1 MEKNF
6 IHPTALIH
14 SSVKMGVGNYIGAYV
29 IIEEN
34 VELGDNNYFGPHCI
48 IGDIGESIAFFESEK
63 KGVIIGN
70 NNRFTKQ
77 VTIDSGT
84 EKPTTI
90 YNDTLWLKNA
100 HCGHDCTVYNDVQ
113 VRCNAI
119 LGGHVIVHPHA
130 RVFLSAIVHP
140 RLEIF
145 KNCKIGM
152 GAVVTK
158 KTQIVENGIYVGNP
172 AKLLRVE
179 S

>member
-1 MEKNF
+1 MSKNF

-14 SSVKMGVGNYIGAYV
+14 PSVKMGDGNHIGAYA

-34 VELGDNNYFGPHCI
+34 VELGNDNYIGSHCI
-48 IGDIGESIAFFESEK
+48 IGDIGESIAFFDSEK

-84 EKPTTI
+84 ENPTRI

-100 HCGHDCTVYNDVQ
+100 HCGHDCTVFNDVQ

-119 LGGHVIVHPHA
+119 LGGHVIVHEHA

-140 RLEIF
+140 RLEIL

-152 GAVVTK
+152 GSVVTK
-158 KTQIVENGIYVGNP
+158 KTEIVENGIYVGNP
-172 AKLLRVE
+172 AKLLRIE